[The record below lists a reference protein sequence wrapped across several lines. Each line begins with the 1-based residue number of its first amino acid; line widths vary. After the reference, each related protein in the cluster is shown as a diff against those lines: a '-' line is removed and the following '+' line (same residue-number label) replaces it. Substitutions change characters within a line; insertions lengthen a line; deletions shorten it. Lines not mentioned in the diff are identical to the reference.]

1 LFKDSG
7 GDITRRF
14 KGRRLIVG
22 EPLLDINDL
31 RVYYPIYKGSF
42 FKRKKV
48 NIKAVDGIDLEIGQ
62 GEVIGLV
69 GESGCGKSTIARAI
83 MCLAKLS
90 SGSIILEGEDL
101 YKLDSRELKRKRP
114 EFQMIFQ
121 DPFASL
127 NPRMTVFKILSEPL
141 LYHKMASKTELTGK
155 LSNLLEEVGL
165 SPRDMGKYP
174 HEFSGGQ
181 LQRIAIAKALSLQPK
196 LIIADE
202 PVSALDVSIRS
213 QILNLLLRL
222 IKDRSLTMLFIS
234 HDLSVIR
241 HISDRI
247 AVMYLGR
254 IVELGSNERIYSH
267 PAHPYTQALLSA
279 IPVPDPDKEK
289 KRKRIILKG
298 EPPSPINPPS
308 MCTFHPRCQYAR
320 GKCSTITPVF
330 EPIEEG
336 HMVAC
341 HFPLSS

>member
-1 LFKDSG
+1 MDG
-7 GDITRRF
+7 
-14 KGRRLIVG
+14 
-22 EPLLDINDL
+22 PLLDINNL
-31 RVYYPIYKGSF
+31 KVYYPIFKGSF
-42 FKRKKV
+42 LKRRKV
-48 NIKAVDGIDLEIGQ
+48 SIKAVDGVDLKIGR

-83 MCLAKLS
+83 MCLTRLI

-101 YKLDSRELKRKRP
+101 YKLDSKELKRKRP

-141 LYHKMASKTELTGK
+141 LYHKLASKTELIGI

-181 LQRIAIAKALSLQPK
+181 LQRIAIAKALSLQPR

-222 IKDRSLTMLFIS
+222 IKNRSLTMLFIS

-254 IVELGSNERIYSH
+254 IVELGSNERIYSR

-279 IPVPDPDKEK
+279 VPVPDPDKEK

-308 MCTFHPRCQYAR
+308 MCAFHPRCPYVR
-320 GKCSTITPVF
+320 DKCSMITPEF
-330 EPIEEG
+330 EPVQEG
-336 HMVAC
+336 HAVAC

>member
-1 LFKDSG
+1 VD
-7 GDITRRF
+7 
-14 KGRRLIVG
+14 
-22 EPLLDINDL
+22 EPLLDINNL
-31 RVYYPIYKGSF
+31 KVYYPIFKGSL
-42 FKRKKV
+42 FKREKV
-48 NIKAVDGIDLEIGQ
+48 NIKAVDGIDLKIRQ

-69 GESGCGKSTIARAI
+69 GESGCGKTTVARAI
-83 MCLAKLS
+83 MCLTKLN
-90 SGSIILEGEDL
+90 SGSVILEGEDL
-101 YKLDSRELKRKRP
+101 CKLNSKELKRKRP

-141 LYHKMASKTELTGK
+141 LYHKLAGKTELTGI
-155 LSNLLEEVGL
+155 LSNLLKEVGL

-181 LQRIAIAKALSLQPK
+181 LQRIAIARALSLQPK

-213 QILNLLLRL
+213 QILNLLIRL
-222 IKDRSLTMLFIS
+222 IRDRSLTMLFIS

-241 HISDRI
+241 HISDRV

-254 IVELGSNERIYSH
+254 IVESGSNERIYSH
-267 PAHPYTQALLSA
+267 PAHPYTHALLSA
-279 IPVPDPDKEK
+279 VPVPDPDKEK
-289 KRKRIILKG
+289 SRKRIILKG

-308 MCTFHPRCQYAR
+308 MCTFHPRCPYVR
-320 GKCSTITPVF
+320 DKCSTITPEF
-330 EPIEEG
+330 EPIQEG

>member
-1 LFKDSG
+1 VD
-7 GDITRRF
+7 
-14 KGRRLIVG
+14 
-22 EPLLDINDL
+22 EPLLDINNL
-31 RVYYPIYKGSF
+31 KVYYPIFKGSL
-42 FKRKKV
+42 FKREKV
-48 NIKAVDGIDLEIGQ
+48 NIKAVDGIDLKIRQ

-69 GESGCGKSTIARAI
+69 GESGCGKTTVARAI
-83 MCLAKLS
+83 MCLTKLN
-90 SGSIILEGEDL
+90 SGSVILEGEDL
-101 YKLDSRELKRKRP
+101 CKLNFKELKRKRP

-141 LYHKMASKTELTGK
+141 LYHKLAGKTELTGI
-155 LSNLLEEVGL
+155 LSNLLKEVGL

-181 LQRIAIAKALSLQPK
+181 LQRIAIARALSLQPK

-213 QILNLLLRL
+213 QILNLLIRL
-222 IKDRSLTMLFIS
+222 IRDRSLTMLFIS

-241 HISDRI
+241 HISDRV

-254 IVELGSNERIYSH
+254 IVESGSNERIYSH
-267 PAHPYTQALLSA
+267 PAHPYTHALLSA
-279 IPVPDPDKEK
+279 VPVPDPDKEK
-289 KRKRIILKG
+289 SRKRIILKG

-308 MCTFHPRCQYAR
+308 MCTFHPRCPYVR
-320 GKCSTITPVF
+320 DKCSTITPEF
-330 EPIEEG
+330 EPIQEG